1 MLARLEIRLFG
12 GVRIRRGGTLLGG
25 FISAKAPALLAYLI
39 CNPGP
44 HGREALAGLL
54 WGEMPEADARNNL
67 RQTLSN
73 LRKKVGDH
81 LLITRAHVEFDFT
94 APYWLDVERF
104 EAWTKQSADAHA
116 LQEAVSLYR
125 GDFLAGLSPRHAPS
139 FEEWMLAQRA
149 RYRELALWALQ
160 RLLDEHLRTR
170 ELGQAM
176 DTATRLLALDPWRE
190 EAHRQL
196 MRALAYSGQRTAALA
211 QFERCRRLL
220 RDELGVTPSV
230 ETVRLYE
237 RIRALGDASSS
248 NLPSAS
254 TPFFGRERELARI
267 RSWAIAQ
274 DTRLLTI
281 VGPGGVGKSRL
292 ALTAARIH
300 ASDFLEGAWLVP
312 LISTDQEASLAGAVA
327 VALGLQLSS
336 GPDVEA
342 RLLPFLQE
350 REMLLVL
357 DNMEHLLSAENLAWL
372 AALLAR
378 SPDVKLLVTSRERL
392 NLHAETVLE
401 LGGLPFSFHG
411 AAQAADQDRG
421 ARDGG
426 KPHPGAPFPLARAM
440 QPPAARLFLARACQV
455 RPDFDGI
462 GQEEAVERL
471 CQLVDGLPL
480 AIELAASWVRAME
493 LEDILVEVERGL
505 DFLRATWQD
514 LPERH
519 RSLQAV
525 FEYSW
530 RMLTPEERAI
540 YPRLAVLGG
549 GFTAQAAQAVA
560 GASFFALAGLV
571 DKSLLSLEDG
581 RYALHPMLRQFAM
594 EKLQAQ
600 PSQLADARRAHARY
614 YARFVQ
620 QLEPILFGG
629 ALEPALH
636 RVEPE
641 LENLQLAWETGV
653 NQRDLAV
660 INALAD
666 GLVQI
671 VDLFG
676 LYREGRA
683 LATRAVQALE
693 AWAGS
698 TQEGPDPQ
706 EEALALG
713 RAHGLAAVSC
723 VRLGDSASALAHAQ
737 AGLRLLASCRPHL
750 AYAHSLVYAGIAAYS
765 ANELEQ
771 AVSCWQEGAEAY
783 RAAGSM
789 WGECVALNNLS
800 EAMLALGRIQVTRQ
814 YAGSAYALAVKMQNS
829 ALMATTRQ
837 ILAAAA
843 LEEGD
848 AAAARVSA
856 EEALALHRQTG
867 YRVLGAHTLVLLARI
882 ARVEGDLPRVV
893 AHLQESI
900 AVFRQLGAQLHLR
913 HLLVDLGAVSLEM
926 DRRETA
932 MAALSEARSLARAC
946 GDDALAAKA
955 ERLLAACPDS

>member
-12 GVRIRRGGTLLGG
+12 GVRIRRDGALLGG
-25 FISAKAPALLAYLI
+25 FISAKAPALLAYLVS
-39 CNPGP
+39 NPGP

-81 LLITRAHVEFDFT
+81 LLITRTHVAFNFT
-94 APYWLDVERF
+94 EPYWLDVEQF
-104 EAWTKQSADAHA
+104 EAWTKQGQDADA

-125 GDFLAGLSPRHAPS
+125 GDFLAGLSPRHAPA

-160 RLLDEHLRTR
+160 RLLDEHLRRR

-196 MRALAYSGQRTAALA
+196 MRALVYSGQRTAALA
-211 QFERCRRLL
+211 QFEKCRRVLYE
-220 RDELGVTPSV
+220 ELGVAPSV
-230 ETVRLYE
+230 ETARLYE

-267 RSWAIAQ
+267 RSWTTAQ
-274 DTRLLTI
+274 ETRLLTI

-312 LISTDQEASLAGAVA
+312 LISTDQEASLARAVA
-327 VALGLQLSS
+327 VALGLQLGS

-342 RLLPFLQE
+342 QLLHFLQE

-357 DNMEHLLSAENLAWL
+357 DNMEHLLSAENLTWL

-378 SPDVKLLVTSRERL
+378 SPAVKLLATSRERL

-401 LGGLPFSFHG
+401 LGGLPFAFQG
-411 AAQAADQDRG
+411 AETQSAEQGAGQGDQAG
-421 ARDGG
+421 YGG
-426 KPHPGAPFPLARAM
+426 KSRPGPPLSRGQAP
-440 QPPAARLFLARACQV
+440 PPAAQLFLARARQV

-462 GQEEAVERL
+462 GQEAAVERL

-480 AIELAASWVRAME
+480 AIELAASWMRAMA
-493 LEDILVEVERGL
+493 LEDILAEVERGL

-525 FEYSW
+525 FEHSW
-530 RMLTPEERAI
+530 RMLTPEERDI
-540 YPRLAVLGG
+540 YARLGVFGG
-549 GFTAQAAQAVA
+549 GFSAQAAQAVA
-560 GASFFALAGLV
+560 GASFASLASLV
-571 DKSLLSLEDG
+571 DKSLLTLEDG
-581 RYALHPMLRQFAM
+581 RYTRHPMLRQFAV
-594 EKLQAQ
+594 EKLQAD
-600 PSQLADARRAHARY
+600 PLRCADVRRAHARY
-614 YARFVQ
+614 YAQFMRQ
-620 QLEPILFGG
+620 MEPILFGG
-629 ALEPALH
+629 AIETALG
-636 RVEPE
+636 RVAPE
-641 LENLQLAWETGV
+641 LKNLQLAWEIAAT
-653 NQRDLAV
+653 RRLPAV
-660 INALAD
+660 INDLAD
-666 GLVQI
+666 GLTQI
-671 VDLFG
+671 VDFFG

-683 LATRAVQALE
+683 LALSAIRAF
-693 AWAGS
+693 
-698 TQEGPDPQ
+698 EGDDPSPG
-706 EEALALG
+706 EETTVALA
-713 RAHGLAAVSC
+713 RAHGLAAVTC
-723 VRLGDSASALAHAQ
+723 TRLGENETAKEHART
-737 AGLRLLASCRPHL
+737 ALRLLSSFPSRL
-750 AYAHSLVYAGIAAYS
+750 AYAHSLVYAGVAAYS
-765 ANELEQ
+765 GNELQQ
-771 AVSCWQEGAEAY
+771 AVSYWQEGAKAY
-783 RAAGSM
+783 RAAGSK

-800 EAMLALGRIQVTRQ
+800 EVMLALGRIQAARQ
-814 YAGSAYALAVKMQNS
+814 YADSAYALALEMQNS

-837 ILAAAA
+837 ILAGAA

-848 AAAARVSA
+848 AAAARAYA

-867 YRVLGAHTLVLLARI
+867 YRVLSAHTLVILARI
-882 ARVEGDLPRVV
+882 ARMEGDLPRV
-893 AHLQESI
+893 ADHLQESI
-900 AVFRQLGAQLHLR
+900 AMFRQLGAQVHLR

-932 MAALSEARSLARAC
+932 MAALSEARSLARAS
-946 GDDALAAKA
+946 GDDALASRA
-955 ERLLAACPDS
+955 ERLLAACSPS